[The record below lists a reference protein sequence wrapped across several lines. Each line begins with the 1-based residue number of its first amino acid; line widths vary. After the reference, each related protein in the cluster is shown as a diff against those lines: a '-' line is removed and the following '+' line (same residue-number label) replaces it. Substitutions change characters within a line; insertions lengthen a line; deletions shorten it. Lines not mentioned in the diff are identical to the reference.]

1 MESRDLDKYLGEMY
15 NILYRFGMYGVQAL
29 SIIGSVLKLYYE
41 YHDIYEVRQVF
52 KNTLNKYHYIQDDW
66 FERLCNIA
74 SSIADYPPREMA
86 IAYKRLLD
94 NKISKTDAKPTEDFY
109 VILMQA
115 FIKAGSNS
123 RKVVDLCVGTGQ
135 LLRGLTDYSIAGF
148 DRDTDYVDIAR
159 SFLYLYNERHFDPEC
174 INFYNGLIYK
184 SEYNGVFYVM
194 DPPIGNRVPIPDGR
208 EYAFLEKHLSFYNS
222 QIQSE
227 YLFLSKVVFSEGNS
241 YYACLMP
248 KNFLYAQDR
257 LKKIFRSELFKNSI
271 DVVVFPPQ
279 NSKGINKIILY
290 GHNFRNY
297 NNSSKIYFVSP
308 KNSIISEQE
317 AIQVAK
323 WCIGEQVQDSYIRT
337 EDFTITTRARDELTL
352 LDNIPQYTDVIQKVS
367 NNDKSANE
375 IIEGIQEANKRY
387 LDTMDKFNSVLMQ
400 ISEKLKHKYQSQ
412 DSISIPKISQP
423 WFKMTKSVIANA
435 INKFVIKSSDW
446 TEFTYEDIHLET
458 LQKDI
463 EDLNTL
469 YKANR
474 LKIENNKLYIY
485 SKRQRPDYVNNQ
497 SFSDAI
503 YKFNLSDKN
512 IQKKL
517 DLLSEEQKDIYMT
530 LIQFCYEKIYQ
541 DDKEDI
547 WHNFSKASIFSTI
560 NTLKILNLV
569 YEVDEIED
577 SIAKY
582 IPYTSLIKVQLEGD
596 VEGA

>member
-1 MESRDLDKYLGEMY
+1 
-15 NILYRFGMYGVQAL
+15 
-29 SIIGSVLKLYYE
+29 
-41 YHDIYEVRQVF
+41 
-52 KNTLNKYHYIQDDW
+52 
-66 FERLCNIA
+66 
-74 SSIADYPPREMA
+74 
-86 IAYKRLLD
+86 
-94 NKISKTDAKPTEDFY
+94 
-109 VILMQA
+109 
-115 FIKAGSNS
+115 
-123 RKVVDLCVGTGQ
+123 
-135 LLRGLTDYSIAGF
+135 
-148 DRDTDYVDIAR
+148 
-159 SFLYLYNERHFDPEC
+159 
-174 INFYNGLIYK
+174 
-184 SEYNGVFYVM
+184 
-194 DPPIGNRVPIPDGR
+194 
-208 EYAFLEKHLSFYNS
+208 
-222 QIQSE
+222 
-227 YLFLSKVVFSEGNS
+227 
-241 YYACLMP
+241 
-248 KNFLYAQDR
+248 
-257 LKKIFRSELFKNSI
+257 
-271 DVVVFPPQ
+271 
-279 NSKGINKIILY
+279 
-290 GHNFRNY
+290 
-297 NNSSKIYFVSP
+297 
-308 KNSIISEQE
+308 
-317 AIQVAK
+317 
-323 WCIGEQVQDSYIRT
+323 
-337 EDFTITTRARDELTL
+337 
-352 LDNIPQYTDVIQKVS
+352 
-367 NNDKSANE
+367 
-375 IIEGIQEANKRY
+375 
-387 LDTMDKFNSVLMQ
+387 MDKFNSVLMQ